1 MNDYMLYHEF
11 KTFNGDILFEEVPDI
26 HIDVEHSERPFYE
39 TKADYLALFRTLTKE
54 AGVTC

>member
-26 HIDVEHSERPFYE
+26 HIDVEHSERPFAQ